1 MAALKTADIRNM
13 SVEERNQKLKELRD
27 ELMHERGVSAMGGA
41 PSSPGAIRAL
51 RLNIAEIC
59 PVCGLPKELCMC
71 EEIAREQQT
80 VRISIDSR
88 RYGKTVTVI
97 DGIDENDI
105 DIGDLAK
112 QLKNKCAAGGTCKD
126 GRIELQGDHK
136 KRVKTVLEEMGFRT
150 EVR

>member
-1 MAALKTADIRNM
+1 M
-13 SVEERNQKLKELRD
+13 
-27 ELMHERGVSAMGGA
+27 
-41 PSSPGAIRAL
+41 
-51 RLNIAEIC
+51 AEIC

-105 DIGDLAK
+105 DINDLAK
-112 QLKNKCAAGGTCKD
+112 QLKNKCAAGGTAKD
-126 GRIELQGDHK
+126 GRIPNFQTK
-136 KRVKTVLEEMGFRT
+136 PSMARN
-150 EVR
+150 